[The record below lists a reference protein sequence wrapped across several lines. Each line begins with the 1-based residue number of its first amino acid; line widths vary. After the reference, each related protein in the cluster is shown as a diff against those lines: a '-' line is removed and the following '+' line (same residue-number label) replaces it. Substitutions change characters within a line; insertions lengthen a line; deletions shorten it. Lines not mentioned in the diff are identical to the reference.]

1 MRLVFVLLA
10 LLAVA
15 ACSSQ
20 QAIDMSQVKASTDS
34 TYKSAKVG
42 VGQTF

>member
-1 MRLVFVLLA
+1 MRFAFIIVV

-15 ACSSQ
+15 GCSSQ
-20 QAIDMSQVKASTDS
+20 QVIDSSQVKASTDS